1 MSTYLNIRLET
12 DGHLGLYHMH
22 PLMPT
27 NKGLLYKKTKQ
38 RKSYFMQ
45 NIAQEAAAKKYASQY
60 LLFEVQDIVIPRLR
74 HFTI

>member
-1 MSTYLNIRLET
+1 
-12 DGHLGLYHMH
+12 MH

-27 NKGLLYKKTKQ
+27 NKGLLYKQNEQ

-45 NIAQEAAAKKYASQY
+45 NIAQEAAAKKFKNAAQY